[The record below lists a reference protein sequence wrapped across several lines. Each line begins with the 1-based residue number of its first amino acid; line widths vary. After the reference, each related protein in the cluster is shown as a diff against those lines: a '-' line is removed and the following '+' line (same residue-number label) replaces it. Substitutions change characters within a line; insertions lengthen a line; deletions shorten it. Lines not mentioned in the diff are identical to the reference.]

1 MEDVFQAMGSLSPGV
16 VVAILSAVLLLIM
29 LLIYSADASAR
40 DRKKFAITSEGGSAE
55 SGLAQAY
62 PASEQPSL
70 HQPIEPAAAITA
82 TPAVPEELDTVWAEA
97 IKSMQSLQQQLTT
110 EISSVAAV
118 EPEPYRRELPAAL
131 LAIYKSLQVIGQGSW
146 SAQQAARAAASGH
159 GITQIQVSASS
170 LKTLDGI
177 ELQFLLDDRYFLLS
191 GMSRKGA
198 QSGLLELNL
207 YYEEPDPIATIRYR
221 LPDHGNPALIQLRQG
236 AWMGSILACA
246 QRVSSSD
253 HRSPTSS

>member
-40 DRKKFAITSEGGSAE
+40 DRKKFAVTTEPVSQAE
-55 SGLAQAY
+55 SAGAQ
-62 PASEQPSL
+62 
-70 HQPIEPAAAITA
+70 
-82 TPAVPEELDTVWAEA
+82 PAVPEELDTVWADA

-110 EISSVAAV
+110 EISSVAAA
-118 EPEPYRRELPAAL
+118 EPEPYRRELPVAL
-131 LAIYKSLQVIGQGSW
+131 LAIYKSLQAIGHGSW
-146 SAQQAARAAASGH
+146 SVQQAARAAASGH

-221 LPDHGNPALIQLRQG
+221 LPDHDNPALIQLRQG
-236 AWMGSILACA
+236 AWLGSILACA